1 MGKKLLVCDVEGTIF
16 KAEYKISGTD
26 YSSTMWQPL
35 ARELDEYNSKHG
47 IDHTDTVEKER
58 KSNEEWEKG
67 VDGKYNGIYMNWVED
82 TVRIHCDN
90 GMNKCVFDEVLNKA
104 EFQNGVREFFANLD
118 TNKFIPVLISGGFQ
132 ELMEKAQK
140 ELTDK
145 NGKPFIKH
153 GFAAC
158 RYIWDESIDD
168 TPALM
173 RAWNIQPSDFKD
185 KYSYLKIILDQY
197 KLSETSDWI
206 FIGDGKNDADIASR
220 APISFAIT
228 PHPELAAVATYTID
242 SFMEINDLL
251 NSDES
256 ERALSKKRGLSN
268 KQSVIVGQ
276 RLINAGE
283 LETIKYTDNFKT
295 ENSTLKY
302 RLYASVS
309 HNENA
314 FSEIYNKIIEWCE
327 NYADNADNFRKDLSK
342 YNDSP
347 SFIYEYDGVAKIN
360 IARIITDTENELGVY
375 INSQDTGT
383 HLRQAVL
390 GGRTDIHIGIFQR
403 TGEDVKLKVDI
414 VTKLPVNSYV
424 KKHNISLESYC
435 PIFVKELCKDGFV
448 IKVDG
453 EKRLSFNL
461 EKLDVKKVKNVFDE
475 KENSFPLVF
484 VYDKY
489 CDDLSKIASYTFGF
503 AKVYKC
509 DDKAIEKVAEILDLQ
524 KDNLGVIVSFP
535 KGFDTK
541 PRFYSGREIT
551 KPKNDAIGYKDNKR
565 VLYSASEEEGIIAVA
580 INISD
585 DIIEAYKKNMEK
597 ITVNDSIHSFL
608 YYDSISKKI
617 TENKN
622 SIMLKR
628 AKIQSTDNIIKSSRD
643 AIKSRNIDFEKIN
656 KIKTAVDR
664 ELSSNSREIEQYND
678 VLTGMKEF
686 LEKGELIL
694 ALQHDIIGDSN
705 EKVPISILQPIACAF
720 EICVNIWL
728 YCVEK
733 ENYFEIKDKKEYK
746 ECGKI
751 LRYMEN
757 ESGIIDYCDYD
768 TINILKDASKCRNNS
783 AHPNEMRPFSEIN
796 GAEKEKLYC
805 GIELVA
811 QKICELG

>member
-1 MGKKLLVCDVEGTIF
+1 MRKKLLVCDVEGTIF

-35 ARELDEYNSKHG
+35 ARELDKYNSEHG

-58 KSNEEWEKG
+58 QSNEEWEKG
-67 VDGKYNGIYMNWVED
+67 VNGKYKGIYMNWVED

-104 EFQNGVREFFANLD
+104 EFQNGVKEFFASLD
-118 TNKFIPVLISGGFQ
+118 TDKFIPVLISGGFQ

-158 RYIWDESIDD
+158 RYIWDESTDD

-302 RLYASVS
+302 QLYASIS
-309 HNENA
+309 PKENV
-314 FSEIYNKIIEWCE
+314 FFEIYNRIIEWCE
-327 NYADNADNFRKDLSK
+327 SYADDADKFRKDLLD
-342 YNDSP
+342 YNDSS

-360 IARIITDTENELGVY
+360 IARIKSDTENELGVH

-383 HLRQAVL
+383 ELRQAVL

-403 TGEDVKLKVDI
+403 TNEDVKLKVDI
-414 VTKLPVNSYV
+414 VTKLPANSYV

-461 EKLDVKKVKNVFDE
+461 EKLDVKKVKSVFDE

-484 VYDKY
+484 IYDNY

-509 DDKAIEKVAEILDLQ
+509 DDRAIEKVAEILDLQ

-541 PRFYSGREIT
+541 PHFYSGREIT

-565 VLYSASEEEGIIAVA
+565 VLYSASEKEGKIAVA

-585 DIIEAYKKNMEK
+585 NIIEEYKKNMEK
-597 ITVNDSIHSFL
+597 ITVDDSIL

-643 AIKSRNIDFEKIN
+643 EIKNRNIDFEKIR
-656 KIKTAVDR
+656 KIKAVVDK
-664 ELSSNSREIEQYND
+664 ELSSYHTEIKKYND

-694 ALQHDIIGDSN
+694 ALQYDITSDPN
-705 EKVPISILQPIACAF
+705 EKVPLSILQPIACAF

-733 ENYFEIKDKKEYK
+733 ENYFEIKSKKENR
-746 ECGKI
+746 ECGRI
-751 LRYMEN
+751 LYYMEN
-757 ESGIIDYCDYD
+757 DGRIIAYCDQD
-768 TINILKDASKCRNNS
+768 TRKILWEANECRTHS

-796 GAEKEKLYC
+796 GIEKEKLYS

-811 QKICELG
+811 RKICELG

>member
-35 ARELDEYNSKHG
+35 AKELDEYNSKHG

-67 VDGKYNGIYMNWVED
+67 VNGKYEGIYMNWVED

-104 EFQNGVREFFANLD
+104 EFQNGVEEFFKNLD
-118 TNKFIPVLISGGFQ
+118 TEKFIPVLISGGFQ
-132 ELMEKAQK
+132 ELMEKAQM

-158 RYIWDESIDD
+158 RYIWDEGTDD
-168 TPALM
+168 APALM
-173 RAWNIQPSDFKD
+173 KAWNIQPSDFKD

-206 FIGDGKNDADIASR
+206 FIGDGKNDADIASC
-220 APISFAIT
+220 APISFAIK

-302 RLYASVS
+302 RLYASVAP
-309 HNENA
+309 NETA
-314 FSEIYNKIIEWCE
+314 FSEMYKKIIEWCE
-327 NYADNADNFRKDLSK
+327 NYADNADNFRKDLSE
-342 YNDSP
+342 YNDDTP

-360 IARIITDTENELGVY
+360 IARIKTDIENELGIY

-390 GGRTDIHIGIFQR
+390 GGRTDIHIGMFQR
-403 TGEDVKLKVDI
+403 TGEEVKLKVDI

-424 KKHNISLESYC
+424 KKYNISLESYC

-448 IKVDG
+448 IKIDR

-461 EKLDVKKVKNVFDE
+461 EKLDASKVKKVLDE
-475 KENSFPLVF
+475 KESSFPLVF
-484 VYDKY
+484 IYDKY
-489 CDDLSKIASYTFGF
+489 YDDLSKIASYTFGF

-509 DDKAIEKVAEILDLQ
+509 DDKVMEKVAEILNLQ
-524 KDNLGVIVSFP
+524 KDDFGVIVSFP
-535 KGFDTK
+535 KDFDTK
-541 PRFYSGREIT
+541 SCFYSAREIT
-551 KPKNDAIGYKDNKR
+551 KPKNDAIGYKDNR
-565 VLYSASEEEGIIAVA
+565 RILYSASEEEGKIAVA

-585 DIIEAYKKNMEK
+585 NIIEEYKKNMEK
-597 ITVNDSIHSFL
+597 ITVDDSIL

-617 TENKN
+617 NEIKN
-622 SIMLKR
+622 SIMLKK
-628 AKIQSTDNIIKSSRD
+628 AKIQSTDNIIKNSQD
-643 AIKSRNIDFEKIN
+643 AIKKRNIDFEKIR
-656 KIKTAVDR
+656 KIKTAIDR

-686 LEKGELIL
+686 LEKGELFL
-694 ALQHDIIGDSN
+694 ALQNDITSDPN
-705 EKVPISILQPIACAF
+705 EKAPLSILQPIACAF
-720 EICVNIWL
+720 EICINIWL
-728 YCVEK
+728 YCLEK
-733 ENYFEIKDKKEYK
+733 ENYFEIKSKKENR

-751 LRYMEN
+751 LYYMEN
-757 ESGIIDYCDYD
+757 DGGIIDYCDRD
-768 TINILKDASKCRNNS
+768 TRKILREANECRNNS

-796 GAEKEKLYC
+796 GIEKEKLYS

-811 QKICELG
+811 RKICELE